1 MNLKLKK
8 KTSLEISLTPTERLK
23 NQLDEIVADFN
34 NAEDL
39 GDVNITNRD
48 WCELEKLISSTK
60 EIKISTKDRHE
71 NIFLSRFGPSI
82 SITDLTEWRIMLAS
96 RAYQQIINEL
106 ELHDDKL
113 YKNYSP
119 SKFISAL
126 YDATFTTP
134 LSKENTLDKKDS
146 KKQQDILLK
155 AKLSLNRV
163 FIVTDSEEHTVKEI
177 HIPDF
182 TWSPVYVFRSIF
194 LLVIEPKL
202 IDKDEILSVLEL
214 IHYLAGNTDDKGKD
228 EFFQK
233 LIDDPSWLEQFLID
247 NSFPFKAYYS
257 RAKQILDC
265 FDDAERAFIR
275 RDKTSDHIWHVICN
289 IFNGDSN
296 EGIVKMRRRGIVMFR
311 PQQRRLMK
319 SLSLIAMHDKE
330 KIDEYERRLRIMIE
344 QRKYMGQIKS
354 SGQK

>member
-1 MNLKLKK
+1 M
-8 KTSLEISLTPTERLK
+8 
-23 NQLDEIVADFN
+23 
-34 NAEDL
+34 
-39 GDVNITNRD
+39 
-48 WCELEKLISSTK
+48 
-60 EIKISTKDRHE
+60 
-71 NIFLSRFGPSI
+71 
-82 SITDLTEWRIMLAS
+82 
-96 RAYQQIINEL
+96 
-106 ELHDDKL
+106 
-113 YKNYSP
+113 
-119 SKFISAL
+119 
-126 YDATFTTP
+126 
-134 LSKENTLDKKDS
+134 
-146 KKQQDILLK
+146 LK
-155 AKLSLNRV
+155 AKLSLDRV
-163 FIVTDSEEHTVKEI
+163 FVVTDSQGHAVKEI

-228 EFFQK
+228 QFFQK
-233 LIDDPSWLEQFLID
+233 LIDDPSCEKFLID

-265 FDDAERAFIR
+265 FDDSERAFKR
-275 RDKTSDHIWHVICN
+275 RDKTSDQIWQVICN

-296 EGIVKMRRRGIVMFR
+296 EGIVKMYKRGIIMP